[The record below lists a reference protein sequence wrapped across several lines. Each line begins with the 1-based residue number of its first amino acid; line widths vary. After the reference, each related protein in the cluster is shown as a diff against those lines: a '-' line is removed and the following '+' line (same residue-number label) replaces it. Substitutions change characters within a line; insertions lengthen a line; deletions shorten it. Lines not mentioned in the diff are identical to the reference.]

1 MYQDYIP
8 TPEDKK
14 REQLRLERIHRQN
27 QEAIS
32 NYMRQHAVR
41 QRQQI
46 ETAIAKYYE
55 NVKGN

>member
-1 MYQDYIP
+1 MYKDYIP

-14 REQLRLERIHRQN
+14 REELRLERIHRLN
-27 QEAIS
+27 QEAIA
-32 NYMRQHAVR
+32 NHMRQQV
-41 QRQQI
+41 

>member
-14 REQLRLERIHRQN
+14 REELRLERIHRLN
-27 QEAIS
+27 QEAIA
-32 NYMRQHAVR
+32 NHMRRHAIR
-41 QRQQI
+41 QRQQV